1 MKRLISLILSVVL
14 CLIIVIGYIAGT
26 KQEASADDGP
36 YGKYVFSADS
46 TQYLELRPD
55 GSCLI
60 VTREYTPSGVP
71 GKRLVSFSGTFEI
84 KGDIVSFTGPAG
96 KLDWRLEGNTL
107 VPTQP
112 KLLPRGLEGAKYIK
126 N

>member
-14 CLIIVIGYIAGT
+14 CLIILVGYVAGT
-26 KQEASADDGP
+26 KQEAGADDGP

-71 GKRLVSFSGTFEI
+71 GKRLVSINGTYEI
-84 KGDIVSFTGPAG
+84 KGDIVSIGGPAG

-107 VPTQP
+107 VPTQT
-112 KLLPRGLEGAKYIK
+112 KFLPRGLEGAKYIK
-126 N
+126 Q